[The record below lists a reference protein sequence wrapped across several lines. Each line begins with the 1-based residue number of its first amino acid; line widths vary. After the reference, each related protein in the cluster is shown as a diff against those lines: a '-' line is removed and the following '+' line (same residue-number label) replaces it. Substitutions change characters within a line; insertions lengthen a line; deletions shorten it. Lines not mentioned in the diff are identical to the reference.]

1 MDKLIT
7 QLAQVSSAADKY
19 IAQHATHGRF
29 VGTKEQIMDQ
39 LISLMKV
46 NAINS
51 NQRNVSN
58 FDDIYELISE

>member
-19 IAQHATHGRF
+19 IAKYATHGRF

-39 LISLMKV
+39 LISLMMV